1 MAIVA
6 DTDIQIHL
14 PVDKLKVE
22 ELPDALGDVKIDV
35 ERIIRGYLAGVID
48 SATMA
53 TWTTPT
59 AVPAIIRAVGGR
71 LGAALIYRLRYSEDS
86 VDDPSYAQMKYNEGM
101 RMLQDIIS
109 GAITIEELPDDD
121 TGAFSN
127 EFFLPN
133 NDTTDT
139 PKFTMGAQF

>member
-1 MAIVA
+1 MPIVA

-14 PVDKLKVE
+14 PVDKLQVE
-22 ELPDALGDVKIDV
+22 NIPDSLEQVKIDV

-48 SATMA
+48 AATMA
-53 TWTTPT
+53 LWVAPD
-59 AVPAIIRAVGGR
+59 AVPAIIRAIGGR
-71 LGAALIYRLRYSEDS
+71 LGAALIYRLRYSEDAL
-86 VDDPSYAQMKYNEGM
+86 DDPMYAQNKYNEGM
-101 RMLQDIIS
+101 RMLQGVIS
-109 GAITIEELPDDD
+109 GDITIEELPTDT

-127 EFFLPN
+127 EFFFPN